1 MNTQWTFMF
10 ASKNLAMRHSLPS
23 TISLVWCCIMCY
35 CDKIMIHQV
44 DICSCHFCQIWM
56 WYILFVDHSVGDL
69 RYLQILL
76 LHDSIYLW
84 SLLSHRLGRLTCVE
98 RNCKWWWHNVYIC
111 QMLSFLW
118 NPTKYLSGLYL
129 GVPCWNYNFAP
140 LEMGANFACRIGK
153 LHILLQIHSLW
164 TSEVQLRLLLIACLW
179 VCWDWY
185 GWFFCAKALCWCRL
199 WGHSQTWSISTHS
212 TRG

>member
-1 MNTQWTFMF
+1 MRNQSHNTIAKNMNTQWTFMF

-111 QMLSFLW
+111 QI
-118 NPTKYLSGLYL
+118 
-129 GVPCWNYNFAP
+129 PCVV
-140 LEMGANFACRIGK
+140 
-153 LHILLQIHSLW
+153 LL
-164 TSEVQLRLLLIACLW
+164 V
-179 VCWDWY
+179 
-185 GWFFCAKALCWCRL
+185 
-199 WGHSQTWSISTHS
+199 ISM
-212 TRG
+212 